1 MLQTVKN
8 ILKTGISGFPDNAVF
23 GSILDCI
30 EDLGE
35 IPSVVQLFV
44 KLSALPMSVSD
55 VEPDKQEL
63 AVDHRIRHLAVSS
76 FKGFSGDNLY
86 GINCCDSSGKRGVA
100 EVASVVLL
108 GSNGVGKTSLYSAME
123 IGAMNHSYIADVHGY
138 EAPAK
143 QAEYIRSESD
153 AGREPQ
159 VLIAYNN
166 GQIFKYPE
174 NTVEL
179 CPRAFFC
186 SQYDIQYYESHGMTV
201 DYIMQQLGRLK
212 LYRLLLV
219 LVDLQEI
226 MLKANIA
233 ANLRKRLKEST
244 SQTEKITISRQL
256 FSETTDLKK
265 LLGLGK
271 LKIAKYEWVTENI
284 LKDFKEVL
292 DLVKSDV
299 NTALA
304 KFSDISRDL
313 FPKLLNNFLKE
324 DNAEIIITEEEQTVL
339 PLIKIAGNDDVV
351 EPRKWFNTFRMKLF
365 ILSVKFV
372 LSFTS
377 KIIDKNNYPVVMDDV
392 LDSSDFRNKYEI
404 RRFFNSVVSGH
415 DEYNELIPMPLQ
427 IIFFS
432 QDKII
437 ATNVYEG
444 IAESTRYMRVKY
456 CRLFHYKD
464 VDDNRLNK
472 DMDKVRMDLQT
483 EYYNLAG
490 LIERSR

>member
-1 MLQTVKN
+1 M
-8 ILKTGISGFPDNAVF
+8 
-23 GSILDCI
+23 
-30 EDLGE
+30 
-35 IPSVVQLFV
+35 
-44 KLSALPMSVSD
+44 
-55 VEPDKQEL
+55 
-63 AVDHRIRHLAVSS
+63 
-76 FKGFSGDNLY
+76 
-86 GINCCDSSGKRGVA
+86 
-100 EVASVVLL
+100 
-108 GSNGVGKTSLYSAME
+108 
-123 IGAMNHSYIADVHGY
+123 
-138 EAPAK
+138 
-143 QAEYIRSESD
+143 
-153 AGREPQ
+153 
-159 VLIAYNN
+159 
-166 GQIFKYPE
+166 
-174 NTVEL
+174 
-179 CPRAFFC
+179 
-186 SQYDIQYYESHGMTV
+186 
-201 DYIMQQLGRLK
+201 
-212 LYRLLLV
+212 
-219 LVDLQEI
+219 
-226 MLKANIA
+226 
-233 ANLRKRLKEST
+233 
-244 SQTEKITISRQL
+244 
-256 FSETTDLKK
+256 
-265 LLGLGK
+265 
-271 LKIAKYEWVTENI
+271 
-284 LKDFKEVL
+284 
-292 DLVKSDV
+292 
-299 NTALA
+299 
-304 KFSDISRDL
+304 
-313 FPKLLNNFLKE
+313 
-324 DNAEIIITEEEQTVL
+324 

-372 LSFTS
+372 LAFTS